1 MSLKA
6 VFAPSSIAL
15 IGASHQVG
23 SVGNDL
29 AKNLTAGYEG
39 KLYFINPKGGE
50 LYGRVVNTSL
60 KEISGTLDL
69 IIVAVPAVIVP
80 QVLTEAGKKGIKAAI
95 VLSAGFREVGN
106 IELEQEIVKISHKY
120 AFTLVGPNCLGMMN
134 PHLCLNGSFAP
145 TMPQP
150 GSIAFLSQSG
160 ALGVA
165 ILDFAA
171 EHDMGF
177 SKFLSVGNQAGVDE
191 AELLEY
197 LADDPDTKVI
207 LLYIEQ
213 LSELTNILRVA
224 QKIRRTRHPKPI
236 IALKSGQTQRGA
248 QAASSH
254 TGALA
259 SNDAVYDAL
268 FRQAGILRAETVEDL
283 FLFAECFVYNKLLK
297 KDRVAI
303 VTNAGGLGVLTT
315 DALEREELE
324 LAALSKHTQTELQ
337 KVLPPAASI
346 RNPIDILGDAPAERY
361 QDVLNLVIKDDNV
374 DAVAVLLTPQSMTEV
389 EKTAQILVETRKK
402 TSKPLIVSFLG
413 GARVT
418 KGLDI
423 LEKGQLAQASF
434 PELAAEALAALY
446 EFTLWKKRIKRAERF
461 DDFEDSKL
469 EKIISKKNVDA
480 DGWLSSESALALLTA
495 CNIPVP
501 RWQLISSIAD
511 LQKAV
516 ISCGPVVVLKL
527 AGSSGLHKSDLGG
540 VMLNVTAENAVA
552 SYEKFLKQVS
562 ATTKNKKPE
571 ILVMEQVS
579 QKGSEVILGAI
590 RDKKLGV
597 LVGCGMGGVYTEVF
611 HDAAFNLAPLTPDDI
626 DDILERL
633 KITSVLKG
641 ARGGKVAD
649 ISELKESLA
658 RISQLVTHYPQITE
672 LDLNPLL
679 VFPRRKGVMALDV
692 RIRCSFD

>member
-6 VFAPSSIAL
+6 VFSPRSIAV
-15 IGASHQVG
+15 IGASHQLG
-23 SVGNDL
+23 SVGNDV
-29 AKNLTAGYEG
+29 AKNITAGYEG

-50 LYGRVVNTSL
+50 LYGRQVL
-60 KEISGTLDL
+60 KSIKEVTGSLDL
-69 IIVAVPAVIVP
+69 IIVAVPAAIVP
-80 QVLTEAGKKGIKAAI
+80 QVLSEAGKKGIKAAI

-106 IELEQEIVKISHKY
+106 VELEEKIVAISKKY
-120 AFTLVGPNCLGMMN
+120 NFTLVGPNCLGMMN

-177 SKFLSVGNQAGVDE
+177 SKFLSVGNHAGANE
-191 AELLEY
+191 ADLLEY
-197 LADDPDTKVI
+197 LADDPQTKVI

-213 LSELTNILRVA
+213 LSELTDILRVA

-315 DALEREELE
+315 DALEREELQLAE
-324 LAALSKHTQTELQ
+324 LSPTTTRALQ
-337 KVLPPAASI
+337 KVLPPAASVH
-346 RNPIDILGDAPAERY
+346 NPIDILGDAQAQRY
-361 QDVLNLVIKDDNV
+361 QDVLDLVIKDDNV

-389 EKTAQILVETRKK
+389 EKTAHILVDTRKK

-413 GARVT
+413 GARVS

-423 LEKGQLAQASF
+423 MEKGQLAQASF
-434 PELAAEALAALY
+434 PELTAQAFAALY
-446 EFTLWKKRIKRAERF
+446 EFTLWKKRIEKPEVF
-461 DDFEDSKL
+461 KDFNTALLK
-469 EKIISKKNVDA
+469 KILNKKNYDSE
-480 DGWLSSESALALLTA
+480 GWLDAGFSLQLLEA
-495 CNIPVP
+495 CGISVP
-501 RWQLISSIAD
+501 RWQIVTSLEEVPD
-511 LQKAV
+511 AV
-516 ISCGPVVVLKL
+516 TDCGPTVVFKL
-527 AGSSGLHKSDLGG
+527 AGSSGVHKSDVGG
-540 VMLNVTAENAVA
+540 VVLNITQETAERQYQAFIKKVA
-552 SYEKFLKQVS
+552 THTKQ
-562 ATTKNKKPE
+562 KNPPV
-571 ILVMEQVS
+571 LVMEQVTK
-579 QKGSEVILGAI
+579 KGSEVIIGAI
-590 RDKKLGV
+590 RDASLGV

-611 HDAAFNLAPLTPDDI
+611 NDAAFNLAPLTPDDI

-633 KITSVLKG
+633 KITEVLKG

-649 ISELKESLA
+649 ISELKEALA
-658 RISQLVTHYPQITE
+658 RISQLVTRYPQISE

-679 VFPRRKGVMALDV
+679 VFPRGQGVIALDARV
-692 RIRCSFD
+692 KCFLE

>member
-1 MSLKA
+1 
-6 VFAPSSIAL
+6 
-15 IGASHQVG
+15 
-23 SVGNDL
+23 
-29 AKNLTAGYEG
+29 
-39 KLYFINPKGGE
+39 
-50 LYGRVVNTSL
+50 
-60 KEISGTLDL
+60 
-69 IIVAVPAVIVP
+69 
-80 QVLTEAGKKGIKAAI
+80 
-95 VLSAGFREVGN
+95 
-106 IELEQEIVKISHKY
+106 
-120 AFTLVGPNCLGMMN
+120 MMN

-197 LADDPDTKVI
+197 LANDPNTKVI

-315 DALEREELE
+315 DALAREELN
-324 LAALSKHTQTELQ
+324 LAEFSVSTKKALQ
-337 KVLPPAASI
+337 KILPPAASI
-346 RNPIDILGDAPAERY
+346 HNPVDILGDAPAQRY
-361 QDVLNLVIKDDNV
+361 KDVLDLVIKDDNV

-389 EKTAQILVETRKK
+389 EKTADILVQTRKK

-446 EFTLWKKRIKRAERF
+446 EFTLWKKRTKKPERF
-461 DDFEDSKL
+461 DDFNTKKL
-469 EKIISKKNVDA
+469 EKILNKKNVDP
-480 DGWLSSESALALLTA
+480 DGWLSSEAALELLTA
-495 CNIPVP
+495 CQIQVP
-501 RWQLISSIAD
+501 RWQLVSSLPQLKTAIS
-511 LQKAV
+511 
-516 ISCGPVVVLKL
+516 SCGPTVVLKL

-540 VMLNVTAENAVA
+540 VMLNVTVENAEE
-552 SYEKFLKQVS
+552 SYEAFLKNISKSVKE
-562 ATTKNKKPE
+562 KNPE
-571 ILVMEQVS
+571 MLVMEQVS
-579 QKGSEVILGAI
+579 QKGNEVILGAI
-590 RDKKLGV
+590 RDQKLGV

-611 HDAAFNLAPLTPDDI
+611 HDAAFNLAPLAPDDI
-626 DDILERL
+626 EDILERL
-633 KITSVLKG
+633 KITAVLKG

-658 RISQLVTHYPQITE
+658 RISQLVIHYPQISE

-679 VFPRRKGVMALDV
+679 VFPRGKGVIALDV
-692 RIRCSFD
+692 RIKCVFD